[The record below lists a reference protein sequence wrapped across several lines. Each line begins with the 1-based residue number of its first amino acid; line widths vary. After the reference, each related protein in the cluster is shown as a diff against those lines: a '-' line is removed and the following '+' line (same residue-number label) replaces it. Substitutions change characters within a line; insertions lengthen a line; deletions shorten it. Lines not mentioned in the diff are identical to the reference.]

1 MRLRLTICLL
11 LLCLLGSAQ
20 PFDFNAN
27 CRKAYEAV
35 LALKLSEA
43 GNLLKTEKNNAI
55 TPYLQDYIDFTAIY
69 ISDSR
74 SLYEQRIVN
83 REPRMEMLKN
93 ADKNSPWYLFTQAEV
108 QLHWAALGI
117 RFGDYVTSVFSIRRA
132 YKLLEDNRNKYPDFT
147 PNNKSFGVIEALIGS
162 VPDKYHWAVNML
174 GMEGSV
180 NGGLKKLADLVE
192 NSKKSD
198 YIFKDETV
206 IYYAF
211 LLFHLQNE
219 KEKAWQVLRAYGFP
233 KAGNLMSVYSCAH
246 IGIYGK
252 HNEEALQ
259 LLTNAATGKSFSA
272 FPFLEYLHGLAS
284 LNKLDTTAGTYFKKF
299 LDQTEGD
306 SHIKSAWQKLAWQSF
321 LTGDTIGYYQNMS
334 KAEAL
339 GSSLVDADK
348 QAQKEAE
355 SNRLP
360 NLHLLRARLLFDGAY
375 YQRAL
380 DTMSTLKAEDFVGL
394 EDRTE
399 YLYRM
404 GRVNQELNKADSAL
418 SWYAQAIETGRNL
431 PRYFAANA
439 AYESGRI
446 YESQGQKEK
455 AKQLYT
461 TCMSFENHEYKNGLD
476 QKAKAALNRLR

>member
-1 MRLRLTICLL
+1 MRLRLTIYLFV
-11 LLCLLGSAQ
+11 LCLWGHAQ

-27 CRKAYEAV
+27 CRKAYDAV

-43 GNLLKTEKNNAI
+43 GSLLKTEKNNAI
-55 TPYLQDYIDFTAIY
+55 APYLQDYIDFTAIY

-74 SLYEQRIVN
+74 ALYEQRIVN
-83 REPRMEMLKN
+83 REPRMELLKA

-132 YKLLEDNRNKYPDFT
+132 YKLLEDNRTKYPDFT

-174 GMEGSV
+174 GMDGSV

-192 NSKKSD
+192 NSKKTD
-198 YIFKDETV
+198 YIFKDETA

-219 KEKAWQVLRAYGFP
+219 KEKAWQVLRANGFP

-259 LLTNAATGKSFSA
+259 LLNNAPSGKNYTA
-272 FPFLEYLHGLAS
+272 FPFLNYLQGLAL
-284 LNKLDTTAGTYFKKF
+284 LNKLDTAAAGYFKKF

-306 SHIKSAWQKLAWQSF
+306 SHIKSAWQKMAWQSF
-321 LTGDTIGYYQNMS
+321 LSGDTIGYYQNMS

-355 SNRLP
+355 ANRLP

-380 DTMSTLKAEDFVGL
+380 DTMSTLEPQDFAGI
-394 EDRTE
+394 EERTE

-418 SWYAQAIETGRNL
+418 SWYAQAIESGKNL

-446 YESQGQKEK
+446 YESLGQKEK
-455 AKQLYT
+455 AKQLYA
-461 TCMSFENHEYKNGLD
+461 TCLGFENHEYKNGLD

>member
-1 MRLRLTICLL
+1 MSLRFTICLL
-11 LLCLLGSAQ
+11 FTCLLGSAQ

-27 CRKAYEAV
+27 CRKAYDNI
-35 LALKLSEA
+35 LALKLTEA
-43 GNLLKTEKNNAI
+43 SSLLKTEKNNAI
-55 TPYLQDYIDFTAIY
+55 TPYLQDYLDFTGIY

-74 SLYEQRIVN
+74 ALYEQRIVN
-83 REPRMEMLKN
+83 REPRMELLKA

-117 RFGDYVTSVFSIRRA
+117 RFGDYVTSIFSIRRA
-132 YKLLEDNRNKYPDFT
+132 YKLLEENRNKFPDFK
-147 PNNKSFGVIEALIGS
+147 PNDKSFGVIEALIGS
-162 VPDKYHWAVNML
+162 VPDKYHWAVNLL

-180 NGGLKKLADLVE
+180 NGGLKKLADLVDY
-192 NSKKSD
+192 SKKND
-198 YIFKDETV
+198 YIFKDETL

-211 LLFHLQNE
+211 LMFHLQNE
-219 KEKAWQVLRAYGFP
+219 KEKAWQVLRANGFP
-233 KAGNLMSVYSCAH
+233 KAGNLMSVYCCAH
-246 IGIYGK
+246 IGIYGR

-259 LLTNAATGKSFSA
+259 LLHDAPSGKSYTN
-272 FPFLEYLHGLAS
+272 FPFLDYLQGLAL
-284 LNKLDTTAGTYFKKF
+284 LNKLDSAAPVYFKKF
-299 LDQTEGD
+299 LEHTEGD
-306 SHIKSAWQKLAWQSF
+306 SHIKSAWQKIGWYAF
-321 LTGDTIGYYQNMS
+321 LSGDTIGYYQHMS

-339 GSSLVDADK
+339 GASLVDADK

-380 DTMSTLKAEDFVGL
+380 DTMSTLQATDFAGI
-394 EDRTE
+394 EERTE

-418 SWYAQAIETGRNL
+418 SWYAQAIESGKNL

-461 TCMSFENHEYKNGLD
+461 TCLGFENHEYKNGLD